1 MKTLRFTPLRGAAA
15 CLLLGAAA
23 SLALVAGSG
32 CESADSYAIS
42 VTPAY
47 QEIPA
52 GGSVTLTASGWSDYS
67 WALDTDGVGH
77 LNKTTGERVV
87 FTAASDVSNE
97 TVNVTVTAVG
107 SGSVSSTTNSASGG
121 GYTASARIQIQ

>member
-1 MKTLRFTPLRGAAA
+1 MKKPRFTPLRGLAA

-32 CESADSYAIS
+32 CESADSYTIS

-47 QEIPA
+47 QEISA

-67 WALDTDGVGH
+67 WALDTDGVGS
-77 LNKTTGERVV
+77 LNKKTGESVV
-87 FTAASDVSNE
+87 FTAASDVSNT

-107 SGSVSSTTNSASGG
+107 SFSGNGATNSASG